1 MKDIWDLIML
11 HRGIRSDILMQWL
24 SKQHK
29 DEINSQGQAVELQV
43 MSHIK

>member
-1 MKDIWDLIML
+1 MKDIWDLIPL
-11 HRGIRSDILMQWL
+11 YRRTRGDILMRWL

-29 DEINSQGQAVELQV
+29 DETNSKGQAVELQV